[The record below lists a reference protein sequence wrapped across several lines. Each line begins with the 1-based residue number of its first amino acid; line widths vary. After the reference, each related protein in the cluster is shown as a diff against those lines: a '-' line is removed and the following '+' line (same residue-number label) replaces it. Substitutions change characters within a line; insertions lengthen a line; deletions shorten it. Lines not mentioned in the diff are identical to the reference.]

1 MYVLKFGGS
10 SVSTA
15 SSIQKVVNIISSY
28 QDNNPIVVISAIH
41 GITDKLEVISQLL
54 VKKDKQKVFSLII
67 EFFNLHLDIIDELIP
82 EGEIKSELLTELNK
96 EVANLKDVC
105 KSAIIL
111 RESSLKIRDYI
122 LSFGEKFSARIV
134 NAMLHTEKIH
144 SKYVS
149 AEALICT
156 DENFGEATPNFDA
169 SNNRI
174 NILHSILETNTIPVI
189 TGFIGSTRDYIT
201 TTLGRN
207 GSDYSASIL
216 GALLKVKE
224 IVIYTDVPGIFST
237 DPRLISVAEQITD
250 LSYEEAFEMS
260 YYGAKV
266 LHPKTILPAAENHIP
281 IRIKNTFDSE
291 NPGTLIKSE
300 SKLNGIKVINLIPN
314 ISIVNVLGKGMIG
327 VPGISARTF
336 NCARSVG
343 ANILMISQSA
353 AEQKIGF
360 VLRSEDTTKVIN
372 ELNQEFKSESE
383 RKDISL
389 ITQIKG
395 SILCCVGHGI
405 NENPLVLRQ
414 IFDVFEENNIKILMM
429 VLGAS
434 EINLSMVLRK
444 EDAERG
450 LEVLHKRIMEQ

>member
-10 SVSTA
+10 SVSTV

-28 QDNNPIVVISAIH
+28 QDNNPIVVISAMN
-41 GITDKLEVISQLL
+41 GITDKLEVISHLL
-54 VKKDKQKVFSLII
+54 VKKDKQKIFSLII
-67 EFFNLHLDIIDELIP
+67 EFFNLHLDIIDKLMS

-96 EVANLKDVC
+96 EVDNLKDVC

-111 RESSLKIRDYI
+111 RESGLKIRDYI
-122 LSFGEKFSARIV
+122 LSFGEKFSARII
-134 NAMLHTEKIH
+134 NAMLHTKEIH
-144 SKYVS
+144 SKYIS
-149 AEALICT
+149 AEDLICT
-156 DENFGEATPNFDA
+156 DENFGEAAPNFDV
-169 SNNRI
+169 SKNRI
-174 NILHSILETNTIPVI
+174 NTLHSIFETNTIPVI

-224 IVIYTDVPGIFST
+224 IVIYTDVPGVFSA
-237 DPRLISVAEQITD
+237 DPRLISAAEPITD

-291 NPGTLIKSE
+291 NLGTLIKSE
-300 SKLNGIKVINLIPN
+300 SKPNGIKVINLIPN

-360 VLRSEDTTKVIN
+360 VLRSEEATKVIN
-372 ELNQEFKSESE
+372 KLNLEFKSESE

-405 NENPLVLRQ
+405 SENPLVLRQ
-414 IFDVFEENNIKILMM
+414 IFEVFEENNIKILMM

-444 EDAERG
+444 DDAERG
-450 LEVLHKRIMEQ
+450 LKVLHKRIMEP

>member
-15 SSIQKVVNIISSY
+15 SSINKVVNIISSY
-28 QDNNPIVVISAIH
+28 QDNNPIVVISAMN
-41 GITDKLEVISQLL
+41 GITDNLEVIFHLL
-54 VKKDKQKVFSLII
+54 VKKDKQKVFSLIT
-67 EFFNLHLDIIDELIP
+67 EFLTFHLDIIDKIIP
-82 EGEIKSELLTELNK
+82 EGEIKSDLLTDLNK
-96 EVANLKDVC
+96 KIARLKDVC

-111 RESSLKIRDYI
+111 RESGPKIRDYI
-122 LSFGEKFSARIV
+122 LSVGEKFSARII
-134 NAMLHTEKIH
+134 NAMLQTKGID
-144 SKYVS
+144 SKYIS
-149 AEALICT
+149 AEDLICT
-156 DENFGEATPNFDA
+156 DDNFGEAAPNFDL
-169 SNNRI
+169 SNDR
-174 NILHSILETNTIPVI
+174 LTTLYSILETNTIPVI
-189 TGFIGSTRDYIT
+189 TGFIGSTEDHIT

-224 IVIYTDVPGIFST
+224 VVIYTDVPGVFST
-237 DPRLISVAEQITD
+237 DPRLISTAVPITD

-291 NPGTLIKSE
+291 NPGTLVKPDP
-300 SKLNGIKVINLIPN
+300 KPNGIKVINLIPN
-314 ISIVNVLGKGMIG
+314 ISIINVLGKGMIG

-336 NCARSVG
+336 NCASSVG

-372 ELNQEFKSESE
+372 ELNQEFKSESK
-383 RKDISL
+383 RKDISM
-389 ITQIKG
+389 ITQING

-405 NENPLVLRQ
+405 SENPLVLRQ
-414 IFDVFEENNIKILMM
+414 IFEVFEENNIKILMM

-444 EDAERG
+444 EDAKRG
-450 LEVLHKRIMEQ
+450 LKVLHKRIMES